1 MLGGMTLVPPALR
14 IRSMAPRP
22 VPPPRAILPREPS
35 GEVARAMPR
44 KPPGPP
50 DIADIPPDRGRR
62 RNDVRDD
69 PIAASGRD
77 RKESAEPP
85 PIRLGMKPS
94 NVPL

>member
-14 IRSMAPRP
+14 IRGMAPRP
-22 VPPPRAILPREPS
+22 VPPPRAILPREPR
-35 GEVARAMPR
+35 GEVARPMPR
-44 KPPGPP
+44 KSPGPT
-50 DIADIPPDRGRR
+50 DIADIPPGRGDR

-69 PIAASGRD
+69 PVAALGRD

-85 PIRLGMKPS
+85 PMRLGMKPP